1 MQLFISNFDTCS
13 IMAAAEI
20 GKLLKEKPD
29 AVLGFATGSTPLQLY
44 QNLVKACKDNLID
57 FSKAKAFNL
66 DEYANIPKDHPCS
79 YYYYMKENL
88 YKHINIREEN
98 YQLPDGM
105 AKNLDEECVRYEDSI
120 CRAGGIDLQVL
131 GIGHNGHI
139 GFNEPGTPFE
149 SRTHLTNLDPLTVKA
164 NSRFFNSPDEVPKQA
179 LTMGIKTI
187 MRARRLILL
196 VKGADKA
203 EILCKSLLGP
213 VTTEVPASILQLH
226 PNLMV
231 FADEEA
237 GSCLT
242 SSQSCCN
249 TANL

>member
-1 MQLFISNFDTCS
+1 MQLFIDSFEKCS
-13 IMAAAEI
+13 SMAAAEI
-20 GKLLKEKPD
+20 EKLLREKPE

-44 QNLVKACKDNLID
+44 QNLAMAYREGRID

-66 DEYANIPKDHPCS
+66 DEYINLPKDHPCS

-88 YKHINIREEN
+88 YQHINMKEGN
-98 YQLPDGM
+98 YRLPDGM
-105 AKNLDEECVRYEDSI
+105 AKNIDEECNSYEDAI

-149 SRTHLTNLDPLTVKA
+149 SRTHIINLSSRTIEA

-203 EILCKSLLGP
+203 EILRKALLGP
-213 VTTEVPASILQLH
+213 VTAEVPASILQLH
-226 PNLMV
+226 PNIMAFV
-231 FADEEA
+231 DEEA
-237 GSCLT
+237 A
-242 SSQSCCN
+242 SSLNKCCCN
-249 TANL
+249 NLNL